1 MACHGLTDVVV
12 VYVAME
18 RCGLQVGDMVDR
30 LYTELDALADAF
42 GVYKV
47 HICTVHLDWIDAKC
61 LLGPLSPPPPTPP
74 PRLRRGLGRLCGV
87 N

>member
-1 MACHGLTDVVV
+1 ML
-12 VYVAME
+12 
-18 RCGLQVGDMVDR
+18 DR
-30 LYTELDALADAF
+30 LYTELDALADTF